1 MKSKI
6 FNTQEVQA
14 ILDGRKTQFRE
25 VIEDISIVKM
35 IKCETSAPDDFSKYK
50 TEDTVF
56 VKETFCEL
64 YENDKK
70 IIAFKNDDRFDYIDY
85 SVKWKPSVH
94 LKQEDARILF
104 EITNVR
110 VEKLQDISDEDC
122 IKSGIYKT
130 LDKSG
135 CFSSYV
141 FTVIKP
147 IVIDDFIYTD
157 YYCSKFEAYEEL
169 WSSKAKEDYKWEDNP
184 YVFVYEFERVD
195 R

>member
-35 IKCETSAPDDFSKYK
+35 IKCETSTPNDFSKYK
-50 TEDTVF
+50 TGDTVF
-56 VKETFCEL
+56 VKETFL
-64 YENDKK
+64 QK
-70 IIAFKNDDRFDYIDY
+70 
-85 SVKWKPSVH
+85 
-94 LKQEDARILF
+94 DARILF
-104 EITNVR
+104 KITNVR

-157 YYCSKFEAYEEL
+157 YYCSAIEAYEEL
-169 WSSKAKEDYKWEDNP
+169 WNSKAKEDYKWEDNP
-184 YVFVYEFERVD
+184 YVFVHEFEKD
-195 R
+195 K